1 MQLDKSYVVD
11 FFQFFMEYILP
22 YEVKYTTLRKKK
34 SYELHREIM
43 EELLFNFN
51 DELNHEIF
59 VKILERLE
67 EIALK
72 VQRNYY
78 NELTAFF
85 QDKITSNAL
94 IMSLEEIK
102 SEGCDYIEAIKIV
115 ETDLGLEKISVDSI
129 PIEDVELHIADTIY
143 NREYKKLNASLK
155 DFREAFNHLNN
166 NIEETKEKIT
176 INIFSD
182 SEFNKKVT
190 TKEYLQYVVFNEAWN
205 FLSHIAH
212 AVGSFSTPKVYI
224 SNIEKGISHLRRAVL
239 DIYDGLILETK
250 EIDEGYLQIR
260 AVKLNSLGSD
270 KKISNLSNELKNYYL
285 KLQ

>member
-1 MQLDKSYVVD
+1 
-11 FFQFFMEYILP
+11 MEYILP

-34 SYELHREIM
+34 SYGLHREIM

-51 DELNHEIF
+51 EELNQEVFVEI
-59 VKILERLE
+59 LGRLE
-67 EIALK
+67 KIAFI

-78 NELTAFF
+78 NELTIFF
-85 QDKITSNAL
+85 QDKITSDAL
-94 IMSLEEIK
+94 KMSLKKIK
-102 SEGCDYIEAIKIV
+102 SNKCDYIQAIKIV
-115 ETDLGLEKISVDSI
+115 ETDLGLKEISVNSV
-129 PIEDVELHIADTIY
+129 PVEYVEIHIADTIY
-143 NREYKKLNASLK
+143 DREYKKINASLK

-166 NIEETKEKIT
+166 NIEETIADSS
-176 INIFSD
+176 SD
-182 SEFNKKVT
+182 SELNNIVT

-224 SNIEKGISHLRRAVL
+224 NNIEKGISHLRRAVL

-250 EIDEGYLQIR
+250 EIDKGYLQIR
-260 AVKLNSLGSD
+260 AVKLDSLGSD